1 MKNHETRLR
10 TPAAVTGLTAA
21 EERAAA
27 RQTLRLLKS
36 LQNALKKGLA
46 DGDDVHWVDDLAQL
60 TPEAALFLFQT
71 LGRGEV
77 TLHLYGGEARADET
91 GLPGVWKLK
100 IGPQTSLVAGRIP
113 RCVIAAVSAGDS
125 NITIPKKWPAGLTA
139 APALLTELKEA
150 LYRADLSV
158 VPESAVPQWDLL
170 HQPLSPADM
179 NFLLAALGSGK
190 TTAEISGFAKTRIDS
205 TRVKGLWRTRVFNNQ
220 GKPLLDA
227 LSVTLIPPEIPAG
240 IDDWPETLKALSS
253 LIGWLQSDLATGR
266 LGGAP

>member
-21 EERAAA
+21 EESAAA

-36 LQNALKKGLA
+36 LQNALKKALA

-60 TPEAALFLFQT
+60 TPDAALFLFQT

-125 NITIPKKWPAGLTA
+125 NITSLCRKNGLQA
-139 APALLTELKEA
+139 SP
-150 LYRADLSV
+150 
-158 VPESAVPQWDLL
+158 
-170 HQPLSPADM
+170 PLRLFSP
-179 NFLLAALGSGK
+179 N
-190 TTAEISGFAKTRIDS
+190 
-205 TRVKGLWRTRVFNNQ
+205 
-220 GKPLLDA
+220 
-227 LSVTLIPPEIPAG
+227 
-240 IDDWPETLKALSS
+240 
-253 LIGWLQSDLATGR
+253 
-266 LGGAP
+266 

>member
-1 MKNHETRLR
+1 M
-10 TPAAVTGLTAA
+10 
-21 EERAAA
+21 
-27 RQTLRLLKS
+27 
-36 LQNALKKGLA
+36 
-46 DGDDVHWVDDLAQL
+46 
-60 TPEAALFLFQT
+60 
-71 LGRGEV
+71 
-77 TLHLYGGEARADET
+77 
-91 GLPGVWKLK
+91 
-100 IGPQTSLVAGRIP
+100 
-113 RCVIAAVSAGDS
+113 SAGDS
-125 NITIPKKWPAGLTA
+125 NITLPKKWPAGLTA
-139 APALLTELKEA
+139 APALLTELREA
-150 LYRADLSV
+150 IYRADLSV

-170 HQPLSPADM
+170 HQPLSPTDM

-240 IDDWPETLKALSS
+240 LDDWPETLKALSS

>member
-91 GLPGVWKLK
+91 
-100 IGPQTSLVAGRIP
+100 
-113 RCVIAAVSAGDS
+113 
-125 NITIPKKWPAGLTA
+125 
-139 APALLTELKEA
+139 
-150 LYRADLSV
+150 
-158 VPESAVPQWDLL
+158 
-170 HQPLSPADM
+170 
-179 NFLLAALGSGK
+179 
-190 TTAEISGFAKTRIDS
+190 
-205 TRVKGLWRTRVFNNQ
+205 
-220 GKPLLDA
+220 
-227 LSVTLIPPEIPAG
+227 
-240 IDDWPETLKALSS
+240 
-253 LIGWLQSDLATGR
+253 
-266 LGGAP
+266 